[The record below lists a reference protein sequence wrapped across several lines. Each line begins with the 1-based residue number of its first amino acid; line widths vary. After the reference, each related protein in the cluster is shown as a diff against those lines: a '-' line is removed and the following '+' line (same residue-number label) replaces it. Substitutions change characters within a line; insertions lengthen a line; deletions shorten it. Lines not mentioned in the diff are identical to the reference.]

1 MSRETCHPGGD
12 DPFEMAAFFRGHIRW
27 VFRWVAPDVCAST

>member
-12 DPFEMAAFFRGHIRW
+12 DPFEMAAFLGATFVGWHRTC
-27 VFRWVAPDVCAST
+27 APVRDQR